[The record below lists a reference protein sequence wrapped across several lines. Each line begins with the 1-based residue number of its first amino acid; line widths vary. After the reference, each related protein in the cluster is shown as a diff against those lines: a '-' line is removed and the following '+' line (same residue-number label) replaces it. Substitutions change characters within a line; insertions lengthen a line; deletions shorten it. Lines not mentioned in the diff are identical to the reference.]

1 MISARR
7 KRRLRKTIN
16 EKEGCSRNV
25 GRSGFVSSGIFIKGT
40 GEMKNTQCRY
50 GRTKMYLSSLRK
62 AAAAVFQ
69 L

>member
-1 MISARR
+1 MISAKR

-40 GEMKNTQCRY
+40 GIRRHRSHNADMA
-50 GRTKMYLSSLRK
+50 GRGCI
-62 AAAAVFQ
+62 
-69 L
+69 